1 MNPDENADVLGM
13 HLTYDTIADKQ
24 APEARMKRME
34 MYAEWLATP
43 ADVREPSTKK
53 EAGERLGISYETLK
67 DYERDPRFQTMYRD
81 RIAAEFKVA
90 KLGDVIHTLG
100 VQAVDPTHPRSVQAA
115 RLLLD
120 WMDKHD
126 QPSKDETL
134 RTAGLEEIREELAKR
149 AEA

>member
-1 MNPDENADVLGM
+1 MTLDDNAGAIGT
-13 HLTYDTIADKQ
+13 HLTYDSIADKQ
-24 APEARMKRME
+24 APEARLKRME

-43 ADVREPSTKK
+43 ADAREPSTKK

-90 KLGDVIHTLG
+90 KLGDVIHSLG
-100 VQAVDPTHPRSVQAA
+100 VQAVDPMHPRSVQAA

-120 WMDKHD
+120 WMDLHAEVD
-126 QPSKDETL
+126 KDDSL
-134 RTAGLEEIREELAKR
+134 RNANLEEIREELAKR